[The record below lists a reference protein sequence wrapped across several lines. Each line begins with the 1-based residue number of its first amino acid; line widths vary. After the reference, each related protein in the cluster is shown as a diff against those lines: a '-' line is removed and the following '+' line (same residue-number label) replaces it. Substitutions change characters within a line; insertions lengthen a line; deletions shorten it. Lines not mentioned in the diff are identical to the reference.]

1 MDQDLQQKLAG
12 AESRARY
19 FQERYDFLIRQIPNA
34 MFAVDVETERIVEAN
49 DAASALL
56 EYTKDELTSSVRITD
71 IHPQE
76 ELFRSFS
83 EQVYRNGTAQ
93 TEKLNCITASGRSV
107 PVLILATV
115 WEDPAGRKLIRAVVI
130 DNLAKQALEQALL
143 DEVKTRYPYDEIIGH
158 SEAIRQV
165 LKQADL
171 VASTNA
177 SVLILG
183 ETGTGKELICRAIH
197 HTSPRHD
204 KPLTTLNCAAI
215 PSGLVES
222 ELFGHEKGAFTGAIA
237 QKRGK
242 FELAHGG
249 TIFLDE
255 IGDLP
260 VETQPK
266 LLRVLQEQTF
276 ERLGGTRTIKI
287 DTRVIAATH
296 RDLPRMVK
304 DGKFREDLFYR
315 LNVFPINLPPLR
327 QRREDLPLLAN
338 YFAHRASIRLGKPDC
353 TFSKAASD
361 RLLAYSWPGNVR
373 ELENIVERAVI
384 LCRGTSI
391 ESEHIY
397 VQTNLPPAR
406 QDEVR
411 TLQEAERD
419 HILAALRA
427 VGWKVSGRG
436 GAAELLG
443 LRPTTLE
450 ARMKKLGIVR
460 GAS

>member
-1 MDQDLQQKLAG
+1 MAQDLQQKLAD
-12 AESRARY
+12 AEGKARY

-56 EYTKDELTSSVRITD
+56 EYSKDELMSSVRIRD

-93 TEKLNCITASGRSV
+93 TEKLNCVTATGRSV
-107 PVLILATV
+107 PVLILATM
-115 WEDPAGRKLIRAVVI
+115 WEDPSGRKLIRSVVV

-165 LKQADL
+165 LQQADL
-171 VASTNA
+171 VAPTNA

-197 HTSPRHD
+197 HTSPRRD

-255 IGDLP
+255 IGDIPL
-260 VETQPK
+260 ETQPK
-266 LLRVLQEQTF
+266 LLRVLQEQKF
-276 ERLGGTRTIKI
+276 ERLGGTRTIRV

-296 RDLPRMVK
+296 RDLPQMVK

-327 QRREDLPLLAN
+327 QRKEDVPLLAN
-338 YFAHRASIRLGKPDC
+338 YFAHRASIRLGKPEC
-353 TFSKAASD
+353 TISDAASD

-391 ESEHIY
+391 ESEHIC
-397 VQTNLPPAR
+397 VQTAPLPES
-406 QDEVR
+406 QDQIR
-411 TLQEAERD
+411 TLQQAERD

-427 VGWKVSGRG
+427 VGWKVSSRG

>member
-460 GAS
+460 GAY

>member
-1 MDQDLQQKLAG
+1 MAHDLQQKLAD
-12 AESRARY
+12 AEGKARY

-56 EYTKDELTSSVRITD
+56 EYSKDELLSSVRIRD

-93 TEKLNCITASGRSV
+93 TEKLNCVTATGRSV

-115 WEDPAGRKLIRAVVI
+115 WEDPSGRKLIRAVVV

-165 LKQADL
+165 LQQADL
-171 VASTNA
+171 VAPTNA

-260 VETQPK
+260 LETQPK
-266 LLRVLQEQTF
+266 LLRVLQEQKF
-276 ERLGGTRTIKI
+276 ERLGGTRTIRV

-296 RDLPRMVK
+296 RDLPQMVK

-327 QRREDLPLLAN
+327 QRKEDVPLLAN
-338 YFAHRASIRLGKPDC
+338 YFAHRASIRLGKPEC
-353 TFSKAASD
+353 TISDAASD
-361 RLLAYSWPGNVR
+361 RLQAYSWPGNVR

-391 ESEHIY
+391 KREHIC
-397 VQTNLPPAR
+397 VQTAPLPES
-406 QDEVR
+406 QDQIR
-411 TLQEAERD
+411 TLQQAERA

>member
-296 RDLPRMVK
+296 RDLPLMVK

>member
-1 MDQDLQQKLAG
+1 
-12 AESRARY
+12 
-19 FQERYDFLIRQIPNA
+19 
-34 MFAVDVETERIVEAN
+34 VIVVWYVAPT
-49 DAASALL
+49 
-56 EYTKDELTSSVRITD
+56 Y
-71 IHPQE
+71 
-76 ELFRSFS
+76 SFS

-93 TEKLNCITASGRSV
+93 TEKLTCITASGRSV

-115 WEDPAGRKLIRAVVI
+115 WKDPAGRKLIRAVVV

-171 VASTNA
+171 VAPTNA

-183 ETGTGKELICRAIH
+183 ETGTSKELICRAIH

-266 LLRVLQEQTF
+266 LLRVLQEQKF

-296 RDLPRMVK
+296 RDLPQMVK

-315 LNVFPINLPPLR
+315 LNVFPIDLPPLR

-384 LCRGTSI
+384 LCQGTRI

-397 VQTNLPPAR
+397 VQTNLPPPG
-406 QDEVR
+406 QEQVR
-411 TLQEAERD
+411 TLQEPNGTISSPPCRR
-419 HILAALRA
+419 RA
-427 VGWKVSGRG
+427 GK
-436 GAAELLG
+436 
-443 LRPTTLE
+443 
-450 ARMKKLGIVR
+450 
-460 GAS
+460 

>member
-1 MDQDLQQKLAG
+1 MTQDLHKKLAD
-12 AESRARY
+12 AEGKARY
-19 FQERYDFLIRQIPNA
+19 FQERYDFLISQIPNA

-56 EYTKDELTSSVRITD
+56 EYSKDDLMSSVRIRD

-93 TEKLNCITASGRSV
+93 TEKLNCITATGRSV

-115 WEDPAGRKLIRAVVI
+115 WEDPSGRKLIRAVVV
-130 DNLAKQALEQALL
+130 DNLAKQALEQALM

-158 SEAIRQV
+158 SEALRQV
-165 LKQADL
+165 LRQADL
-171 VASTNA
+171 VAPTNA

-183 ETGTGKELICRAIH
+183 ETGTGKELICRGIH
-197 HTSPRHD
+197 HRSPRHD

-255 IGDLP
+255 IGDVPL
-260 VETQPK
+260 ETQPK
-266 LLRVLQEQTF
+266 LLRVLQEQKF
-276 ERLGGTRTIKI
+276 ERLGGTRTIKV

-296 RDLPRMVK
+296 RDLRQMVK

-327 QRREDLPLLAN
+327 QRKEDVPLLAN
-338 YFAHRASIRLGKPDC
+338 HFAHRASIRLGKPEC
-353 TFSKAASD
+353 TFSEAAPD

-373 ELENIVERAVI
+373 ELENIIERAVI

-391 ESEHIY
+391 ESEHIS
-397 VQTNLPPAR
+397 VQTAALPDS
-406 QDEVR
+406 QDRIR
-411 TLQEAERD
+411 TLQQAERD
-419 HILAALRA
+419 HIIAALRA

-460 GAS
+460 GTS